1 MDLFICVHACELT
14 RFFVL
19 FCAVL
24 LYRSQF
30 MWGFFVEMAG
40 VGPKA
45 CPVNKLTAEIL
56 AEKLSALASPA
67 LKEAAVELSE
77 DMSLEDGIDGGLE
90 HFMEWL
96 PRDNMLCDVGVVLG
110 EARPA
115 RYELIGTGL
124 WYNGIKVGTEMAALL
139 EMKSIFDWQSPFSWI
154 PTMNKLNHRYWYSA
168 GIRRHPVT
176 VFNLSGHIGR
186 VDHGCYAGLW
196 GLIVGALS
204 SLMEFFYTA
213 DRFAR
218 SAGAFGCLF
227 GLVISIYFVLMGAV
241 KAVVVFFD
249 RIALGIS
256 NGVLGTDYDYIF
268 DPTWKARVYNTPLAE
283 AEKDRYIKEGITR
296 ARKNELNK
304 AMDLVVAAREV
315 FECAHPTYP
324 KNHRHFLV
332 VSLSELTEQVKAE
345 TKMHLSLNKREC
357 AAVVDRLE
365 SYARLAPPPKRRS
378 TRFPALKSLK
388 ATIEKKM
395 SSMGSSLQNVLEE
408 DSTVLE
414 EAPEA
419 ALDQS
424 HGAASKDL
432 KKHDESEHSEISCV
446 VKTLA
451 NKIHLPSFW
460 HKKPEETEISF
471 SMFLQVLHTVRGDKI
486 LDCSR
491 RSRRPSGLG
500 KMAGTLNLDDF
511 SEYLS
516 SR

>member
-1 MDLFICVHACELT
+1 
-14 RFFVL
+14 
-19 FCAVL
+19 
-24 LYRSQF
+24 
-30 MWGFFVEMAG
+30 MWGFFVERAG

-45 CPVNKLTAEIL
+45 CPVDKLTAEIL
-56 AEKLSALASPA
+56 AEKLTALASPA
-67 LKEAAVELSE
+67 LKEAAVELAE

-96 PRDNMLCDVGVVLG
+96 PRDNMLCDVSVVLG

-115 RYELIGTGL
+115 RYDLIGTGL

-139 EMKSIFDWQSPFSWI
+139 EMKTIFDWRTPFSWI
-154 PTMNKLNHRYWYSA
+154 PTLNKLNHRYWYSA

-176 VFNLSGHIGR
+176 VFNLSGHIGKLH
-186 VDHGCYAGLW
+186 HGCYAGFW
-196 GLIVGALS
+196 ALIVGTIR
-204 SLMEFFYTA
+204 SLLEFFYTA

-218 SAGAFGCLF
+218 SAGALGCIF
-227 GLVISIYFVLMGAV
+227 GLVISIYFVLTGIV
-241 KAVVVFFD
+241 KAVVGFFD

-256 NGVLGTDYDYIF
+256 NGLLGTDYDYIL
-268 DPTWKARVYNTPLAE
+268 DPAWKARVYNTPLADS
-283 AEKDRYIKEGITR
+283 EKDRYINEGITR
-296 ARKNELNK
+296 ARKDELNK

-315 FECAHPTYP
+315 FQCAHPTYP

-345 TKMHLSLNKREC
+345 TKMHLALNKQEC
-357 AAVVDRLE
+357 ALVVDRLE

-388 ATIEKKM
+388 ASIEKKM
-395 SSMGSSLQNVLEE
+395 CSSLYNVQEE

-414 EAPEA
+414 EAPES
-419 ALDQS
+419 ALEEAPDVS
-424 HGAASKDL
+424 GRGPTSTDL
-432 KKHDESEHSEISCV
+432 KKHDESEPSEISNV

-451 NKIHLPSFW
+451 NKSYLPNFW

-486 LDCSR
+486 LDSSR
-491 RSRRPSGLG
+491 RSMRPSGMV
-500 KMAGTLNLDDF
+500 KTAGTLNLDYF

-516 SR
+516 

>member
-1 MDLFICVHACELT
+1 
-14 RFFVL
+14 
-19 FCAVL
+19 
-24 LYRSQF
+24 

-56 AEKLSALASPA
+56 AEKFTALASPA
-67 LKEAAVELSE
+67 LKEAAVELAE

-96 PRDNMLCDVGVVLG
+96 PRDNMLCDVSVILG
-110 EARPA
+110 ESRPA

-139 EMKSIFDWQSPFSWI
+139 EMESIFDWQTPFSWI

-176 VFNLSGHIGR
+176 VFNLSGHIGK
-186 VDHGCYAGLW
+186 VHHGCYAGFW
-196 GLIVGALS
+196 GLIIGALS
-204 SLMEFFYTA
+204 SLLEFFYTA

-218 SAGAFGCLF
+218 SAGAFGCVF
-227 GLVISIYFVLMGAV
+227 GLVISIYFVLMGIV

-256 NGVLGTDYDYIF
+256 NGLFGTDYDYVF
-268 DPTWKARVYNTPLAE
+268 DPTWKARVYKTPLAE

-315 FECAHPTYP
+315 FQGAHPKYP
-324 KNHRHFLV
+324 KNHRHFVV
-332 VSLSELTEQVKAE
+332 VSLSELICQVKAQ
-345 TKMHLSLNKREC
+345 TKTRLALKDREC

-365 SYARLAPPPKRRS
+365 AYARLAPPPKRRS
-378 TRFPALKSLK
+378 TRFPALKTLK
-388 ATIEKKM
+388 ATIQKK
-395 SSMGSSLQNVLEE
+395 MGSSLQNVQEE
-408 DSTVLE
+408 DS
-414 EAPEA
+414 A

-424 HGAASKDL
+424 QIDDSGHGTASTGTDL
-432 KKHDESEHSEISCV
+432 KKDDASEQPSEVSSCV
-446 VKTLA
+446 VKSLA
-451 NKIHLPSFW
+451 SKMSLPNFW

-471 SMFLQVLHTVRGDKI
+471 SMFLQVLHTICGEKCLNSSRASVRN
-486 LDCSR
+486 SEM
-491 RSRRPSGLG
+491 S
-500 KMAGTLNLDDF
+500 TDF
-511 SEYLS
+511 SQYLS
-516 SR
+516 

>member
-1 MDLFICVHACELT
+1 
-14 RFFVL
+14 
-19 FCAVL
+19 
-24 LYRSQF
+24 

-45 CPVNKLTAEIL
+45 CPVNKLTVEIL
-56 AEKLSALASPA
+56 AEKLTALAGPA

-77 DMSLEDGIDGGLE
+77 DMMLEDGIDGGLE

-139 EMKSIFDWQSPFSWI
+139 EMESIFDWQSPFSWI

-176 VFNLSGHIGR
+176 VFNLSGHIGK
-186 VDHGCYAGLW
+186 VHHGCLAGLW
-196 GLIVGALS
+196 GLVIGALS

-227 GLVISIYFVLMGAV
+227 GLVISIYYVIMGFV

-256 NGVLGTDYDYIF
+256 NGLLGTDYDYIF
-268 DPTWKARVYNTPLAE
+268 DPTWKARVYNTPLADS
-283 AEKDRYIKEGITR
+283 EKDRYIKEGITR

-315 FECAHPTYP
+315 YESAHPTYP
-324 KNHRHFLV
+324 KKHRHFLV

-378 TRFPALKSLK
+378 TRFPALRSLK
-388 ATIEKKM
+388 ASIEKKM
-395 SSMGSSLQNVLEE
+395 VSSLQNVEEE
-408 DSTVLE
+408 DSTLLE

-419 ALDQS
+419 ALE
-424 HGAASKDL
+424 
-432 KKHDESEHSEISCV
+432 KHDESESWEVSNV
-446 VKTLA
+446 VKSLT
-451 NKIHLPSFW
+451 NKIHLPNFW
-460 HKKPEETEISF
+460 YKKPEETEISF
-471 SMFLQVLHTVRGDKI
+471 SMFLQVLHTVRGDQI

-491 RSRRPSGLG
+491 RSKRRSVLVET
-500 KMAGTLNLDDF
+500 AGTLNLDDF

-516 SR
+516 CRDEN

>member
-1 MDLFICVHACELT
+1 
-14 RFFVL
+14 
-19 FCAVL
+19 
-24 LYRSQF
+24 
-30 MWGFFVEMAG
+30 MWGFFVERAG

-45 CPVNKLTAEIL
+45 CPVDKLTADIL
-56 AEKLSALASPA
+56 AEKLTALASPA
-67 LKEAAVELSE
+67 LKEAAMELAE

-96 PRDNMLCDVGVVLG
+96 PRDNMLCDVSVVLG
-110 EARPA
+110 EVHPA

-124 WYNGIKVGTEMAALL
+124 WYNGIKVGPEMAALL
-139 EMKSIFDWQSPFSWI
+139 EMESIFDWRTPFSWI
-154 PTMNKLNHRYWYSA
+154 PTLNKVNHRYWYSA

-176 VFNLSGHIGR
+176 VFNLAGHIGK
-186 VDHGCYAGLW
+186 VHHGCYAGFEA
-196 GLIVGALS
+196 LIVGTLR
-204 SLMEFFYTA
+204 SLLEFFYTA

-227 GLVISIYFVLMGAV
+227 GLVISIYFVLMGICKAAV
-241 KAVVVFFD
+241 GFLD

-256 NGVLGTDYDYIF
+256 NGLLGTDYDYIF
-268 DPTWKARVYNTPLAE
+268 DPTWKARVYNTPLADS
-283 AEKDRYIKEGITR
+283 EKDRYINEGITR
-296 ARKNELNK
+296 ARRNELNK

-315 FECAHPTYP
+315 FQCAHPTHP

-388 ATIEKKM
+388 ASIEK
-395 SSMGSSLQNVLEE
+395 SMGGSLGSSLQKVPED
-408 DSTVLE
+408 DSTALE
-414 EAPEA
+414 EAPETA
-419 ALDQS
+419 
-424 HGAASKDL
+424 L
-432 KKHDESEHSEISCV
+432 KKHDESKPSEISNV

-451 NKIHLPSFW
+451 NKSYLPSFW

-471 SMFLQVLHTVRGDKI
+471 SMFLQVLHTVRGDQI
-486 LDCSR
+486 LHSSR
-491 RSRRPSGLG
+491 RRNDLV
-500 KMAGTLNLDDF
+500 KTAGSLNLDDF

-516 SR
+516 